1 MRYTEEHAYGYTVE
15 LWREG
20 ETLFGLFLASQGLP
34 AIRQPEYKTHHGCR
48 RPGSGKQEPS
58 RDFFE
63 FEGTLS
69 RAAVAGALR
78 HSDRLRTGGP
88 PASRRI
94 KLSRQTGDAMTALES
109 YDEW

>member
-1 MRYTEEHAYGYTVE
+1 MGGAYLG
-15 LWREG
+15 
-20 ETLFGLFLASQGLP
+20 A
-34 AIRQPEYKTHHGCR
+34 
-48 RPGSGKQEPS
+48 GKQEPS

-109 YDEW
+109 YDEWKRMCDGVLNRFREFCSS